1 VKRANRGIEFSS
13 SRRDPAQEENALAIQ
28 PLRQTVGITL
38 RRTKAE
44 DMKSVVAL
52 DAAIV
57 GHPRHLYFQ
66 RRLMA
71 ALAQTERHVQ
81 FSAEQDGR
89 FVGFIKAR
97 KQQGEFGRAEPSL
110 LLESI
115 AVAPDEQG
123 RGIGTALLARLE
135 TEARRIGAHSIRT
148 SASWRDHAIMEF
160 FDHAGFEFSRN
171 MVLECPVKDSR
182 VAAHEGDKT
191 LAPPHGSGFS
201 VTEVSYGTVA
211 ANDFD
216 ALGGDLI
223 DVRAFQ
229 PADMGDIIRIDQ
241 RVAGRRREA
250 YIRELVDEA
259 MADSAVRVSLV
270 ARVDGVAAG
279 FVMAR
284 ADFGDYGR
292 VEPVSVLDTIGVD
305 PDYWH
310 RGVGHALLSQL
321 FANLCALGVERI
333 ETSVARENF
342 GLLGFFYDLS
352 FEQSQR
358 LSFDKK
364 LA

>member
-1 VKRANRGIEFSS
+1 MAALTRQQPAGIS
-13 SRRDPAQEENALAIQ
+13 
-28 PLRQTVGITL
+28 L
-38 RRTKAE
+38 RRTKAQ
-44 DMKSVVAL
+44 DMDAVVAL

-57 GHPRHLYFQ
+57 GHPRQLYFE
-66 RRLMA
+66 RRLKA
-71 ALAQTERHVQ
+71 ALEQTERHVQ
-81 FSAEQDGR
+81 FSAEQEGR

-115 AVAPDEQG
+115 AVAPGKQG
-123 RGIGTALLARLE
+123 KGIGTTLLARLE
-135 TEARRIGAHSIRT
+135 TEARRMGAPAIRT
-148 SASWRDHAIMEF
+148 SASWRDHAILEF
-160 FDHAGFEFSRN
+160 FDHAGFEFSRS
-171 MVLECPVKDSR
+171 MMLECPLKENR
-182 VAAHEGDKT
+182 VAAHDADKT

-201 VTEVSYGTVA
+201 VTELSYGAAA

-216 ALGGDLI
+216 ALGDEI

-241 RVAGRRREA
+241 RLAGRRREA

-270 ARVDGVAAG
+270 ARVDGIAAG

-292 VEPVSVLDTIGVD
+292 VEPVAVLDTIGVD
-305 PDYWH
+305 PDYGH

-321 FANLCALGVERI
+321 FANLRALGVERV
-333 ETSVARENF
+333 ETAVARENF
-342 GLLGFFYDLS
+342 GLLGFFYDIS
-352 FEQSQR
+352 FDQSQR
-358 LSFDKK
+358 LAFDKRVG
-364 LA
+364 